1 VGRARRRRAMWIRD
15 SRCVRSFEMVGGGV
29 EGEEGRDEAFVIMV
43 AGEASVT
50 VVDADISTGV

>member
-1 VGRARRRRAMWIRD
+1 MWIRD
-15 SRCVRSFEMVGGGV
+15 SRCVRSFEMAGGRV
-29 EGEEGRDEAFVIMV
+29 EGVEGRDEAFVIMV